1 MINASPEFEYMTN
14 QDFDNNL
21 DLTSGITAFEGKHF
35 STASRLLSPLADQG
49 SSEAQFR
56 MAIMAQNGLG
66 MVQNK
71 KLALRNMQAA
81 AEQGHPLAMHGLG
94 FMYLEGECA
103 DKNPENAA
111 KWFNKASEAGMQ
123 GSMTTLAIMYR
134 DGNGV
139 EKNQQEADRLF
150 KLAGFDPA
158 EFS

>member
-1 MINASPEFEYMTN
+1 MSDQN
-14 QDFDNNL
+14 FDENL

-35 STASRLLSPLADQG
+35 STAAKLLTPLAEQG

-56 MAIMAQNGLG
+56 LAIMAQNGLG
-66 MVQNK
+66 MVQNE
-71 KLALRNMQAA
+71 KLALSNMLAA
-81 AEQGHPLAMHGLG
+81 AEQDHPLAMHGLG

-103 DKNPENAA
+103 DKNPEEAA

-123 GSMTTLAIMYR
+123 GSMTTLAMMYR

-150 KLAGFDPA
+150 KLAGFDPT